1 MKVVLYLMC
10 MYYVFVSLHC
20 LAYQFPIV
28 CMRTLHELIELCP
41 QGLELVL
48 MTLVRCRLSFL
59 GLGARHADGSH
70 DKCHVFVYS

>member
-28 CMRTLHELIELCP
+28 CMRTLHELIELHFVVSALPCHFGVAMVL
-41 QGLELVL
+41 QSLVF
-48 MTLVRCRLSFL
+48 LVPL
-59 GLGARHADGSH
+59 GFDH
-70 DKCHVFVYS
+70 FVLVESI